1 MDRTRRSILVFSVL
15 IFLVCSSILVQAQT
29 QKPNV
34 KVAGPD
40 PTKAHVESRPKQE
53 AVEIYH
59 ENDDAGVDALNRDFY
74 ETQQFGTDFV
84 AGH

>member
-29 QKPNV
+29 QKPNF
-34 KVAGPD
+34 KVAGPN
-40 PTKAHVESRPKQE
+40 PTKAHVESRPTQE
-53 AVEIYH
+53 EVEVNH
-59 ENDDAGVDALNRDFY
+59 ENDDVGVDALKDFY
-74 ETQQFGTDFV
+74 ETEQFSTEFV

>member
-1 MDRTRRSILVFSVL
+1 MDRTRRSILVLSVL

-29 QKPNV
+29 QKPN
-34 KVAGPD
+34 
-40 PTKAHVESRPKQE
+40 VESRPKQE